1 MFDYLQNNGASNYD
15 YESLENENGELRKNG
30 NIDKTFT
37 ERKVFKY
44 EVISG
49 PYFPVFGL
57 NTAIYS
63 VNLRLQT
70 EYRKIRTRNNFVFG
84 HFSK

>member
-1 MFDYLQNNGASNYD
+1 MFDYLQNEGASSYD

-37 ERKVFKY
+37 EWKVLKY

-49 PYFPVFGL
+49 PYFPL
-57 NTAIYS
+57 
-63 VNLRLQT
+63 
-70 EYRKIRTRNNFVFG
+70 
-84 HFSK
+84 FSLFTL